1 MMYGSSPPNPKK
13 APYQQEGWTW
23 NTREIKAMFRTMEL
37 GYEIDGYLKA
47 MGWTMEEYIFNIEW
61 TEELVRGYYKDE
73 EVPLLW

>member
-1 MMYGSSPPNPKK
+1 
-13 APYQQEGWTW
+13 
-23 NTREIKAMFRTMEL
+23 MFRTMEL
-37 GYEIDGYLKA
+37 GYEIEGYLKA